1 MNILFLILAFI
12 VADASDQTPGKS
24 CLGIATA
31 ESAVGGAAIGWGA
44 GSTAEAVIA
53 RAGAVGL
60 GAVLVHH
67 AFQDESTK
75 SSCKTVAAIAG
86 ASVGLKNRH
95 QQKGSTPA
103 SPPAGGGGGGA
114 GGGGGGAGKGGGAP
128 K

>member
-1 MNILFLILAFI
+1 MLIDFLEGVSNEHFISDTRFI

-75 SSCKTVAAIAG
+75 SSW
-86 ASVGLKNRH
+86 
-95 QQKGSTPA
+95 
-103 SPPAGGGGGGA
+103 
-114 GGGGGGAGKGGGAP
+114 
-128 K
+128 